1 MKFKELEFFTAITN
15 IIKKY
20 HNGRDIILIGYY
32 PRFADFLTENGLT
45 IRKTY
50 RLSEGKKNVSPLRFI
65 KNDKLKAEDCYI
77 LFTETPRKTSYCLR
91 MAEWG
96 FDQFKDYVF
105 ANHGKITLPAHS
117 PDYEDEYGNKVH
129 GGGCKVFLND
139 TACNVTI
146 EVDDTTTF
154 DDKCFISVR
163 HAIGASIQIGGG
175 CKFVDNA
182 SVVAVGDASISIGRK
197 NTIVSNASVVAFAGN
212 TITIGDDCLISYDV
226 RIYSGDGHAFYD
238 SVTQERLNPPIHQP
252 KNIISIGNHVWI
264 GMRVVIINRCQIGDG
279 CIIGGCALVKGTY
292 PNNCTIGGNP
302 AKLLRKNVSWAHNHT
317 ESTFEDCPPA
327 YTHATEES

>member
-1 MKFKELEFFTAITN
+1 MGEVVLTKTSIIPNTEKRGYIMKFKELEFFTAITN

-20 HNGRDIILIGYY
+20 HNGRDIILI
-32 PRFADFLTENGLT
+32 A
-45 IRKTY
+45 Y

-197 NTIVSNASVVAFAGN
+197 NTIVSNGK
-212 TITIGDDCLISYDV
+212 ITIQH
-226 RIYSGDGHAFYD
+226 R
-238 SVTQERLNPPIHQP
+238 
-252 KNIISIGNHVWI
+252 
-264 GMRVVIINRCQIGDG
+264 
-279 CIIGGCALVKGTY
+279 
-292 PNNCTIGGNP
+292 
-302 AKLLRKNVSWAHNHT
+302 
-317 ESTFEDCPPA
+317 
-327 YTHATEES
+327 